1 MEIFKV
7 KCTAYKS
14 MEFIEININYNK
26 TFFKIITK
34 IYPILQGRARV
45 ELYDKTSTS
54 FVLTKVKFVYL
65 IKSFAYSFQLVKWFK
80 RLLWHLS
87 NTTFQKWK
95 INGSELHVTDSEQSI
110 GSNNRTNTDIEMQS
124 DRNIK
129 TRTKSEMPY
138 QLYRRNA
145 NSFWADIPH
154 HASRIRA
161 KKAKVKFHTGFTKRT
176 CAETMFGMCQ
186 NKRKIQKRNSKKSNV
201 KQHLLTH
208 SYNSL
213 KLVRQITY
221 LWLYKANNKS
231 IYEMYYYWQT
241 IRYFYFIVELGSNK
255 VWLLAKQRKFGLN
268 FSSDFVFW

>member
-1 MEIFKV
+1 M
-7 KCTAYKS
+7 
-14 MEFIEININYNK
+14 
-26 TFFKIITK
+26 
-34 IYPILQGRARV
+34 
-45 ELYDKTSTS
+45 
-54 FVLTKVKFVYL
+54 
-65 IKSFAYSFQLVKWFK
+65 
-80 RLLWHLS
+80 
-87 NTTFQKWK
+87 
-95 INGSELHVTDSEQSI
+95 
-110 GSNNRTNTDIEMQS
+110 
-124 DRNIK
+124 
-129 TRTKSEMPY
+129 KSEPSIKDRKHKRSYDEKQLQSANIINARMNTEIPY

-221 LWLYKANNKS
+221 L
-231 IYEMYYYWQT
+231 
-241 IRYFYFIVELGSNK
+241 
-255 VWLLAKQRKFGLN
+255 
-268 FSSDFVFW
+268 